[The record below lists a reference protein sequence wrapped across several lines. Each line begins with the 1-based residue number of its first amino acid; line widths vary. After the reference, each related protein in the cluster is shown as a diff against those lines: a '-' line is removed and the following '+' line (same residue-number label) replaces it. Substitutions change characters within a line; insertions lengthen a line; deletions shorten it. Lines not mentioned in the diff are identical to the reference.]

1 MVNQAFDLARE
12 TGNNSGN
19 KLSVTEAN
27 SDPHK
32 PPSDE
37 KDRNSE

>member
-19 KLSVTEAN
+19 KLSATEAD
-27 SDPHK
+27 SDP
-32 PPSDE
+32 PQTAW
-37 KDRNSE
+37 R